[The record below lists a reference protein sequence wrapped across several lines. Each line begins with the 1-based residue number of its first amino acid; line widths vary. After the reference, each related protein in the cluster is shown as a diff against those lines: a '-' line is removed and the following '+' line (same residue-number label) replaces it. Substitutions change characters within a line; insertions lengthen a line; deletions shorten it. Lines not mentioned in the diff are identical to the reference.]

1 MKGQKIPLIL
11 CPLIIPFYRCYK
23 YAMKKSRF
31 IFGFTLVELMIT
43 IAIASILLA
52 VAAPSFTSLVS
63 ANTAKNAADRLLD
76 GLAYARSEAVTRS
89 TDVIVCSK
97 NSISNTC
104 SGTSQWTD
112 GWLIYIEG
120 AGTIDLDGEVNGGGN
135 ADDLLLRV
143 EDLGGF
149 NLSDDATAIAAT
161 VTYNSVGEASTIEVS
176 FLGAN
181 EDASSGRN
189 VIVSAQGA
197 TSMDKSA
204 VHLIK
209 KI

>member
-63 ANTAKNAADRLLD
+63 ANAAKNAADRLLD

-104 SGTSQWTD
+104 SGTGQWTD

-120 AGTIDLDGEVNGGGN
+120 AGAIDLDGEVNGGGN

-161 VTYNSVGEASTIEVS
+161 VTYNSVGEASAIEIS

-197 TSMDKSA
+197 ASADEGA
-204 VHLIK
+204 VHLIP
-209 KI
+209 